1 MGVCQLKMRL
11 INSTIVVICLWFTI
25 GVSQTYVWELKQ
37 AGVTLGG
44 PVIAATYNTDIVY
57 YGSDDIIYKSIDR
70 GETFI
75 QTGIVVPNSPSD
87 IKNIILDNGNPG
99 TFLVATRSSPD
110 EIYKTTDDGQNWL
123 PSLEN
128 ADFAYFGIPMEQD
141 PSHPDTIYTISD
153 DQFMRSTNF
162 GDSWDTLTTVVG
174 ISGGVCDIAVFPD
187 TSIILMG
194 DDGTGI
200 WRSTDS
206 GASWTQVVS
215 STVSPTPGEIPTI
228 AVDYMN
234 PGVAWAVK
242 WGDGGGVFKST
253 DYGLTWTEITNSDFV
268 GENMWTVHVQVDDSN
283 VLMVGCFS
291 CLFVWRSLDGGTT
304 WTKIDIIGRSYQ
316 LFVDDST
323 TQYAAQEGG
332 FFKLTRDPPFPV
344 ELTSFSASVEDEQV
358 ILYWETAN
366 ELNNYGFYIE
376 RSFQSETWV
385 NMGFVE
391 GNGNSNSPKYYTY
404 KDNSVSLAGTYSYRL
419 KQIDNDGTFEYSFVT
434 IVDIATPVDYELK
447 QNYPNP
453 FNPSTIIKFYIPVSS
468 NVKLKLFNMLG
479 QEVAEL
485 IDAEITPGI
494 HKVEFNAVN
503 LSSGTYFYFLEANG
517 DNGNQ
522 FSDMKKMVLLK

>member
-1 MGVCQLKMRL
+1 MRL

-25 GVSQTYVWELKQ
+25 GVSQPTYMWQLKQ
-37 AGVTLGG
+37 GGESLGG
-44 PVIAATYNTDIVY
+44 PIIAATYNTDVVY
-57 YGSDDIIYKSIDR
+57 YGSNDTIYKSIDR
-70 GETFI
+70 GETFA
-75 QTGIVVPNSPSD
+75 QTGVVVPDSPRD
-87 IKNIILDNGNPG
+87 INNIILDNANPG
-99 TFLVATRSSPD
+99 TFLVAIRSPD
-110 EIYKTTDDGQNWL
+110 KIYKTIDDGQTWSI
-123 PSLEN
+123 SLDN
-128 ADFAYFGIPMEQD
+128 ADFAHFGIPMEQD

-153 DQFMRSTNF
+153 SLFMRSPDF
-162 GDSWDTLTTVVG
+162 GDSWVILDSVVG

-215 STVSPTPGEIPTI
+215 STVSPTSGEIPTI

-234 PGVAWAVK
+234 PGVVWAAK

-253 DYGLTWTEITNSDFV
+253 NYGEDWTPEGFDGIS
-268 GENMWTVHVQVDDSN
+268 MWTVHVQADDSN

-291 CLFVWRSLDGGTT
+291 CESVWRSLDGGEN
-304 WTKIDIIGRSYQ
+304 WTNIDIIGRSYQ
-316 LFVDDST
+316 LLVVDST
-323 TQYAAQEGG
+323 TQYAAQEDG

-344 ELTSFSASVEDEQV
+344 ELTSFSATVENEQV
-358 ILYWETAN
+358 LLYWETAN

-376 RSFQSETWV
+376 RSIQSEIWETI
-385 NMGFVE
+385 GFVE
-391 GNGNSNSPKYYTY
+391 GNGNSNSPKYYSY
-404 KDNSVSLAGTYSYRL
+404 KDDNIVFAGTYSYRL
-419 KQIDNDGTFEYSFVT
+419 KQIDIDGTFEYSFVT
-434 IVDIATPVDYELK
+434 MVDITTPMDYELK

-453 FNPSTIIKFYIPVSS
+453 FNPSTIIKFYIPISS

-485 IDAEITPGI
+485 IDAEMAPGI

-517 DNGNQ
+517 DNGNR